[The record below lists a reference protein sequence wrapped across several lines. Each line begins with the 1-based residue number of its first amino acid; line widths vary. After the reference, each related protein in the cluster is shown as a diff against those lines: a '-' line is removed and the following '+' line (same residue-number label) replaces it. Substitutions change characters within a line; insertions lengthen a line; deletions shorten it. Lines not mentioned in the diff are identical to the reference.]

1 MNERTKKE
9 RSELQR
15 LVQTLAH
22 RRKLT
27 LVDARALMDLM
38 LELVADAVLE
48 RGRFTWPGFGTW
60 RVTTR
65 KARGVLNPQTGVRME
80 LPRTV
85 SIRFRPA
92 KALRLELAARRR
104 L

>member
-1 MNERTKKE
+1 MARQRTKE

-15 LVQTLAH
+15 LIQTLAQ
-22 RRKLT
+22 RRGLT
-27 LVDARALMDLM
+27 AKAAREVMDLT

-48 RGRFTWPGFGTW
+48 RGRLTWPGFGTW
-60 RVTTR
+60 RVTSR
-65 KARGVLNPQTGVRME
+65 KARRVLNPQTGASID

-92 KALRLELAARRR
+92 KALRLELAARRW